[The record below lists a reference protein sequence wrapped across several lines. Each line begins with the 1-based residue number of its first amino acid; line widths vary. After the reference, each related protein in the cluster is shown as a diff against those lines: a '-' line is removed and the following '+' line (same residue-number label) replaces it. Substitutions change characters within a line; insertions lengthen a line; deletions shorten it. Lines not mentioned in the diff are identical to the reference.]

1 MAELLSQG
9 KEESAKIRVENIV
22 REDIYVELLEML
34 ELYCELLLARI
45 GLLDKKEC
53 DPGLEE
59 AVKTIIYSA
68 SHTDLKEML
77 QIRDLL
83 VHKFGTE
90 FARAAIEN
98 EDDVIPDKIL
108 KRTAVEAPSS
118 QLVSLYL
125 KEIAKAYDVPFSE
138 LSEEEEER
146 KLLDDSDDNE
156 DDDDDND
163 GNGGKPIQLEE
174 PIEDYPEEKI
184 STPRK
189 LSAASLPNPS
199 DIKKSPISVRPPHK
213 SSDNPNPTVKIPDDL
228 QKNVSR
234 KKRPSDVGAKNAK
247 KEEDDLDA
255 LRRRFEALKR

>member
-1 MAELLSQG
+1 MAELLSLG

-68 SHTDLKEML
+68 SHTDLKEMHTV
-77 QIRDLL
+77 RDLL
-83 VHKFGTE
+83 IHKFGAE

-98 EDDVIPDKIL
+98 DDNVIPEKIT
-108 KRTAVEAPSS
+108 KRTAVEAPS
-118 QLVSLYL
+118 QELVSLYL

-138 LSEEEEER
+138 LEAEEAA
-146 KLLDDSDDNE
+146 DDE
-156 DDDDDND
+156 DDDDDDDESN
-163 GNGGKPIQLEE
+163 GGGGKPIQLEE
-174 PIEDYPEEKI
+174 PIEDYPEERI

-189 LSAASLPNPS
+189 LSAASLPNPNEAE
-199 DIKKSPISVRPPHK
+199 KSPISVRPPHK
-213 SSDNPNPTVKIPDDL
+213 SSDNPHPTVKIPDEL
-228 QKNVSR
+228 QKNVSK
-234 KKRPSDVGAKNAK
+234 KKRTSDAGLKNSS
-247 KEEDDLDA
+247 KEKDDLDA
-255 LRRRFEALKR
+255 LRKRFEALKR